1 VAAGSDPLVALLNPD
16 RPTAVVDIGANPSE
30 EPPPY
35 SPLLAARLCNVIGF
49 EPQPDAL
56 AALNARKSDLE
67 TYLPYVVGDGTP
79 GRLNITRLTGM
90 TSLLRPDPHI
100 AEYFRIFGAW
110 GEVMKEARTGTKR
123 LDDIAE
129 ITHLDFLKID
139 VQGSELSIFK
149 HGARR
154 LAGAVA
160 VQTEISFLPLYKRQ
174 PLFGEVDQELR
185 KLGFVPHAFAG
196 ITRAMIAPLAVD
208 NNPYAAI
215 NQLLEADI
223 VYVRDFTRPDRMQ
236 SEQLKHLAIIA
247 HHCYRS
253 FDLAACCI
261 EKLVERSAIAKDAVA
276 RYLALLPCRRGEGP
290 HPTLGSVAHSARVQV
305 SAWQ

>member
-1 VAAGSDPLVALLNPD
+1 MV
-16 RPTAVVDIGANPSE
+16 
-30 EPPPY
+30 
-35 SPLLAARLCNVIGF
+35 GF

-56 AALNARKSDLE
+56 ATLNARKSDLE
-67 TYLPYVVGDGTP
+67 TYLPYVIGDGSP
-79 GRLNITRLTGM
+79 GKLKVTRLTGM

-100 AEYFRIFGAW
+100 AKYFRIFGAW
-110 GEVMKEARTGTKR
+110 GEVVKEAPTGTKR

-129 ITHLDFLKID
+129 IAHLDFLKID

-154 LAGAVA
+154 LGDAVA
-160 VQTEISFLPLYKRQ
+160 VQTEISFMPLYKRQ

-185 KLGFVPHAFAG
+185 RLGFVPHAFAG
-196 ITRAMIAPLAVD
+196 ITRAMIAPLAGD
-208 NNPYAAI
+208 NPYAAL

-223 VYVRDFTRPDRMQ
+223 VYVRDFTQPDRMQ

-261 EKLVERSAIAKDAVA
+261 EKLAERGAIAKDAVQ
-276 RYLALLPCRRGEGP
+276 RYVSLLPRR
-290 HPTLGSVAHSARVQV
+290 
-305 SAWQ
+305 